1 MAVTGEVAIEV
12 AIMAA
17 ESVAALRR
25 ACPEGYG
32 VGLFRRHQSEVPPS
46 AGGLADLVARMAQGD
61 EQALGGFYDQTL
73 GKAYALALRI
83 VRRPD
88 AAEEVVEDAFYQV
101 WREAARYDAGR
112 GNPLAWLLTIARSRA
127 LDWLRRRDTAQT
139 YGDPIEF
146 EARIGAE
153 ENGPEEILAA
163 VERSSAVHAALLELS
178 PQARQLVALAFF
190 RGLTHE
196 EIAASCQMP
205 LGTVKAVI
213 HRACAKMRE
222 HLALQGVAL

>member
-1 MAVTGEVAIEV
+1 MV
-12 AIMAA
+12 A
-17 ESVAALRR
+17 ESAAVLRR

-32 VGLFRRHQSEVPPS
+32 VGLFRRQQCEAPP
-46 AGGLADLVARMAQGD
+46 AAEGLADLVARMAQGD

-83 VRRPD
+83 VRQPD
-88 AAEEVVEDAFYQV
+88 AAEEVVEDAFYQA

-112 GNPLAWLLTIARSRA
+112 GNPLAWLLTMVRSRA
-127 LDWLRRRDTAQT
+127 LDWLRRRDNAQT
-139 YGDPIEF
+139 YGDPVEF
-146 EARIGAE
+146 EAHIGADE
-153 ENGPEEILAA
+153 KGPEEILAA
-163 VERSSAVHAALLELS
+163 VERSSAVHAALLQLS

-205 LGTVKAVI
+205 LGTVKTVI

-222 HLALQGVAL
+222 QLALQGVAL

>member
-1 MAVTGEVAIEV
+1 MAVTGGVGI
-12 AIMAA
+12 IAA
-17 ESVAALRR
+17 DSAADLRR
-25 ACPEGYG
+25 ACPEGYR
-32 VGLFRRHQSEVPPS
+32 VGLFRRQQSEIPPA

-61 EQALGGFYDQTL
+61 EQALGSFYDQTL

-83 VRRPD
+83 VRQPD
-88 AAEEVVEDAFYQV
+88 AAEEVVEDAFYQT

-112 GNPLAWLLTIARSRA
+112 GNPLAWLLTIVRSRA
-127 LDWLRRRDTAQT
+127 LDWLRRRDDAQT
-139 YGDPIEF
+139 YGDPVEF
-146 EARIGAE
+146 EAQIGFDE
-153 ENGPEEILAA
+153 KGPEEILAA

-205 LGTVKAVI
+205 LGTVKTVL

-222 HLALQGVAL
+222 HRAIQGAVS

>member
-1 MAVTGEVAIEV
+1 MAVTGRV

-17 ESVAALRR
+17 GSAAALRR
-25 ACPEGYG
+25 TCPEGYG
-32 VGLFRRHQSEVPPS
+32 VGLLRRHQSELPPP
-46 AGGLADLVARMAQGD
+46 ADGLAGLVARMAQGD
-61 EQALGGFYDQTL
+61 EQALGDFYDQTL
-73 GKAYALALRI
+73 GKAYALALRV

-88 AAEEVVEDAFYQV
+88 AAEEVVEDAFYQA
-101 WREAARYDAGR
+101 WREASRYDAGR
-112 GNPLAWLLTIARSRA
+112 GNPMAWLLTIVRSRA
-127 LDWLRRRDTAQT
+127 LDWLRRRDDAET
-139 YGDPIEF
+139 YSDPVEF
-146 EARIGAE
+146 EARIGAD

-196 EIAASCQMP
+196 EIAASCRMP
-205 LGTVKAVI
+205 LGTVKTVL

-222 HLALQGVAL
+222 RLAIQGVAL

>member
-1 MAVTGEVAIEV
+1 M
-12 AIMAA
+12 
-17 ESVAALRR
+17 
-25 ACPEGYG
+25 
-32 VGLFRRHQSEVPPS
+32 GLFRRHQSETPP
-46 AGGLADLVARMAQGD
+46 AADGLADLVARD

-88 AAEEVVEDAFYQV
+88 AAEEVVEDAFYQA

-112 GNPLAWLLTIARSRA
+112 GNPLAWLMMMVRSRA
-127 LDWLRRRDTAQT
+127 LDCLRRRDDAQT
-139 YGDPIEF
+139 YEDPVEF

-153 ENGPEEILAA
+153 ENGPEEILDAL
-163 VERSSAVHAALLELS
+163 ERSSAVHAALLELS

-196 EIAASCQMP
+196 EIAASCRMP
-205 LGTVKAVI
+205 LGTVKTVI

-222 HLALQGVAL
+222 HLATQGVAL

>member
-1 MAVTGEVAIEV
+1 
-12 AIMAA
+12 MAA
-17 ESVAALRR
+17 ESAAALRR

-32 VGLFRRHQSEVPPS
+32 VGLFRRQQSEVPPR
-46 AGGLADLVARMAQGD
+46 ADGLADLVARMAQGD

-83 VRRPD
+83 VRQPD
-88 AAEEVVEDAFYQV
+88 AAEEVVEDAFYQT

-112 GNPLAWLLTIARSRA
+112 GNPQTWLLTIVRSRA
-127 LDWLRRRDTAQT
+127 LDWLRRRDNAET
-139 YGDPIEF
+139 YGDPVEF
-146 EARIGAE
+146 EARIGADE
-153 ENGPEEILAA
+153 KGPEEILAA

-190 RGLTHE
+190 RGLTHA

-205 LGTVKAVI
+205 LGTVKTVL

-222 HLALQGVAL
+222 YLAVQGAVL